1 MLFWS
6 KTVYS
11 KAMNYIKRH
20 LADALKESF
29 SYDKSITITGARQV
43 GKSTLIQKT
52 FNQIKRISLMDG

>member
-1 MLFWS
+1 
-6 KTVYS
+6 
-11 KAMNYIKRH
+11 MNYIKRH

-52 FNQIKRISLMDG
+52 FDQIKRISLMDG